1 MKICL
6 IITTYNWPDALELSL
21 QSIVRQRK
29 QPDEVIIADDGS
41 RQETRDLIDSY
52 KGKIKNLKHAWHED
66 TGYQRAKIL
75 NKSIMMSESDF
86 IITTDQDCILDKNF
100 ILDYSLQA
108 EEGFYI
114 SGYRINLRERLT
126 KRLVRRKRLP
136 NLHEIFAETKWNVK
150 HQIRARFMWNRT
162 NRYIS
167 GSSNGTYGC
176 NMGFFKKDVMAINGY
191 NEDFVGWGPEDSE
204 MTQRLMNNGI
214 GWKRV
219 YYSAILYHMYHP
231 ILCRKNADFN
241 IMLLRKALKEKII
254 FVPNGILKT
263 A

>member
-6 IITTYNWPDALELSL
+6 IITTYNWPEALELSL
-21 QSIVRQRK
+21 KSIVRQTK

-41 RQETRDLIDSY
+41 RKETRDLINSF
-52 KGKIKNLKHAWHED
+52 KGKIKNLRHAWHED
-66 TGYQRAKIL
+66 TGYQRAKII
-75 NKSIMMSESDF
+75 NKSIEMCESDF
-86 IITTDQDCILDKNF
+86 IVTTDQDCILDKNF

-108 EEGFYI
+108 EKGFYV
-114 SGYRINLRERLT
+114 SGYRINMRESVTKKLVKG
-126 KRLVRRKRLP
+126 KRLHNFL
-136 NLHEIFAETKWNVK
+136 ETFFETKWNIK
-150 HQIRARFMWNRT
+150 HQVRAQFMWNRT
-162 NRYIS
+162 TRYIS

-176 NMGFFKKDVMAINGY
+176 NMGFFKEDVIAINGY
-191 NEDFVGWGPEDSE
+191 NEDFIGWGPEDSE

-219 YYSAILYHMYHP
+219 YYSAILYHMHHP
-231 ILCRKNADFN
+231 VLCRKNADFN
-241 IMLLRKALKEKII
+241 IMLLKKALQEKII